1 MIYQTA
7 IKSMEWIR
15 DNIPEPTP
23 MNDKSR
29 LHEMMDVLSH
39 EDHCDAEKDGAL
51 KALGFMSIRYGA
63 FFVIMCGIIPIMK
76 QYLIGENKMLAMQ
89 AARSLKYIAQSG
101 GCEEL
106 IQENIHEDLRLII
119 TDINKKQELRDLCA
133 AAYGWIMS
141 NPPTEIN
148 PDMII

>member
-1 MIYQTA
+1 MTYQSATQ
-7 IKSMEWIR
+7 SMDWIR
-15 DNIPEPTP
+15 DNIADPTP

-39 EDHCDAEKDGAL
+39 DGHSDAEKGGAL

-63 FFVIMCGIIPIMK
+63 FFVIMCGIIPVIK
-76 QYLIGENKMLAMQ
+76 QYLVGDNKPLAIQ

-119 TDINKKQELRDLCA
+119 TDISKNQDLRDICA
-133 AAYGWIMS
+133 TAYGWMVS